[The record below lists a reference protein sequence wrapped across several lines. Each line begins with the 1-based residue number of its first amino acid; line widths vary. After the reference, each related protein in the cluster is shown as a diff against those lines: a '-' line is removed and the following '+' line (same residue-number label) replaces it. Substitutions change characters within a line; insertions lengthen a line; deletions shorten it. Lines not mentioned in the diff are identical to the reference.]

1 MSNSAIEI
9 SLSGKIALITGAAR
23 GLGAEIAQTFAQAGA
38 AVMITDILED
48 QGRATADKINQAGGK
63 AAFLPQNVT
72 DEDQWESVVAN
83 TVKTL
88 GGLDILINNAGI
100 EICALVENTTIE
112 DFQRILDINVSGVF
126 LGLKHAC
133 KAMKPGGIAGQG
145 GAIINLSSVA
155 GLRGFSGLSAYCGSK
170 GAVKLLTKAAAVE
183 FGNLKYGIR
192 VNSIHPGLIPT
203 DMGNA
208 VIKGFIEAGLGAD
221 EATVNAAFERGTPL
235 GMIGQPSDIAKAA
248 LFLASD
254 QSPWVTGAEIVVD
267 GGTTAT

>member
-1 MSNSAIEI
+1 MSTNSIEI
-9 SLSGKIALITGAAR
+9 SLAGKVALITGSAR
-23 GLGAEIAQTFAQAGA
+23 GLGAEIAKTFSRAGA
-38 AVMITDILED
+38 TIMITDILED
-48 QGRATADKINQAGGK
+48 LGRETVKQIEEAGGK

-72 DEDQWESVVAN
+72 SEAGWESVVAD
-83 TVKTL
+83 TVATF
-88 GGLDILINNAGI
+88 GGLDIVVNNAGI
-100 EICALVENTTIE
+100 EICALIENTSLE

-133 KAMKPGGIAGQG
+133 KAMKPGGAAGNG
-145 GAIINLSSVA
+145 GSIINLSSVA

-183 FGNLKYGIR
+183 FGQLKYGIR

-203 DMGNA
+203 DMGAA

-221 EATVNAAFERGTPL
+221 EASVQAAFERGTPL
-235 GMIGQPSDIAKAA
+235 GMIGEPADIAKAA

-267 GGTTAT
+267 GGTTAS

>member
-1 MSNSAIEI
+1 MSTDSIPV
-9 SLSGKIALITGAAR
+9 SLAGKVALITGAAR
-23 GLGAEIAQTFAQAGA
+23 GLGAEIARTMARAGA
-38 AVMITDILED
+38 AIMITDILED
-48 QGRATADKINQAGGK
+48 LGKDMVAEIEGAGGRA
-63 AAFLPQNVT
+63 AFIPQNVT
-72 DEDQWESVVAN
+72 RESDWENVIAA
-83 TVKTL
+83 TVSTL
-88 GGLDILINNAGI
+88 GGLDIVVNNAGI
-100 EICALVENTTIE
+100 EICALVENTSVE
-112 DFQRILDINVSGVF
+112 DFQRILDVNVTGVF

-145 GAIINLSSVA
+145 GSIINLSSVA

-208 VIKGFIEAGLGAD
+208 VLKGFIAAGLGSD
-221 EATVNAAFERGTPL
+221 EASVQAAFERSTPL

-254 QSPWVTGAEIVVD
+254 QSPWITGAEIVVD
-267 GGTTAT
+267 GGATAS